1 MASPLTGV
9 YQFGVGSLVCGDGT
23 ANPEVSLVKVN
34 GLGPSVSSQ
43 TAQRS
48 MSAGVAVGRD
58 VAAPLDISL
67 DVEIWTPGDD
77 EAAGDWWVALAA
89 EFDAMATG
97 LGSLWL
103 WLPGIGHREI
113 VGRPMGTS
121 DDGLSSLPYGYIEM
135 SLRWLGTTGEMTVVV

>member
-1 MASPLTGV
+1 MPSPLSGV

-89 EFDAMATG
+89 
-97 LGSLWL
+97 
-103 WLPGIGHREI
+103 
-113 VGRPMGTS
+113 
-121 DDGLSSLPYGYIEM
+121 
-135 SLRWLGTTGEMTVVV
+135 